1 MLDYNVALANAA
13 LDAIYDTH
21 FPAGSTLELRTLAP
35 AGADNPAAGV
45 LLVSI
50 VLPAGPWAAA
60 VAGAK
65 AIAGAWTGN
74 GVAAGNVGHFRLK
87 NAAGTRIEEGTVTVT
102 GGGGDAT
109 IDNVAITVGKT
120 VNVTSFTHTA

>member
-21 FPAGSTLELRTLAP
+21 FPAGSVLELRTGAP
-35 AGADNPAAGV
+35 AGADNPAGGA

-60 VAGAK
+60 AASAK

-74 GVAAGNVGHFRLK
+74 GVAVGNVGHFRLK